1 MSDWSNVSQLIGQL
15 GQTKRDMLTPKLDAY
30 RNRGKVW
37 SEGLGRISDT
47 LGGIANRRKTMKFQT
62 GEREAGEA
70 HDIAM
75 QTSEQNYQA
84 NQNVLDR
91 ALERDKIWASLFEGT
106 QDRDAMRKE
115 AALDRQLQRELRAAA
130 ESATNERQKAELD
143 EQVRQFDVKVDQW
156 KQEFDR
162 QGLQWDDEMGLRGRE
177 LDIRE
182 QEAKGRE
189 MLLNAQLAEFG
200 SGQDAAWRAGIAN
213 LKEIFPD
220 VFEGVDLNTGYGII
234 NSLDTIRKNNPEM
247 YDQIDKHFRQW
258 IVSTNPKFNKELS
271 ALWETVSGPPAEA
284 AGETPV
290 VNKET
295 QDAIAA
301 LGERISR
308 LANAEKGGTDVSTTS
323 PITGDDTGDTAGDVF
338 ANAELR
344 TIIGKEK
351 SVWSKIKQLN
361 TMAEKLSIDDINAIK
376 DATNDI
382 IDSPWG
388 SIRES
393 SKSDSH
399 MKKLQ
404 GILDRLL
411 PAGYRA
417 GGYSDIPDQE

>member
-84 NQNVLDR
+84 NENVLNR
-91 ALERDKIWASLFEGT
+91 ALKRDEIWASLFEST
-106 QDRDAMRKE
+106 QDRDVMRKE

-156 KQEFDR
+156 KQTFDR
-162 QGLQWDDEMGLRGRE
+162 EGLQWDDDMGLRGRE

-200 SGQDAAWRAGIAN
+200 SGQDAAWKAGIAN
-213 LKEIFPD
+213 LKEIFPTD
-220 VFEGVDLNTGYGII
+220 FEGVDLNTGYGII
-234 NSLDTIRKNNPEM
+234 NSLDTIRKNNPEQ
-247 YDQIDKHFRQW
+247 YDIINKHFRQW
-258 IVSTNPKFNKELS
+258 VVSTNPKFNKELT
-271 ALWETVSGPPAEA
+271 ALWETVTG
-284 AGETPV
+284 TP
-290 VNKET
+290 T
-295 QDAIAA
+295 
-301 LGERISR
+301 
-308 LANAEKGGTDVSTTS
+308 GGTE
-323 PITGDDTGDTAGDVF
+323 AGDVF
-338 ANAELR
+338 RGTGAFKVLE
-344 TIIGKEK
+344 
-351 SVWSKIKQLN
+351 
-361 TMAEKLSIDDINAIK
+361 
-376 DATNDI
+376 DAL
-382 IDSPWG
+382 
-388 SIRES
+388 
-393 SKSDSH
+393 K
-399 MKKLQ
+399 
-404 GILDRLL
+404 GI
-411 PAGYRA
+411 PYGAKAGPN
-417 GGYSDIPDQE
+417 GGYYIGGSGQPPTPPTPGSVITPEEEPLRLALIRLGNVAQNDVTANREITRISQEISGYGGSKNLATLKADIRKLAQSLGIPDPLMAILPGGAEENAPANF